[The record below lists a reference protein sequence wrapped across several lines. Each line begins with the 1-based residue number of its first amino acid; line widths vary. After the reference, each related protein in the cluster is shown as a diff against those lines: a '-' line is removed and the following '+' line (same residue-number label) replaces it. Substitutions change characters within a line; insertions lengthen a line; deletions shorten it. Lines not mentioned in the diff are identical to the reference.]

1 VLGCYDFGMRPFI
14 FSSLSLLGL
23 CLLISSQI
31 ARANDTAF
39 GGSASAPY
47 PIHTDEIRMV
57 SEDITIKSN
66 ASDGSWIYICEFR
79 FKNVSRKTVNLLMGM
94 PFSKRTKSED
104 EMINVPKGAKAPPD
118 GQPLVWEFET
128 FVNGRKLRS
137 TKVIPVANPKI
148 PSMNY
153 KVAYT
158 WPIRFRPGATHRV
171 RNTYKLA
178 YTGDSSGNLYAEY
191 ILKTGGLWHDGTIG
205 RSRLKVIVDD
215 PNFLLKK
222 GAGDEAF
229 APKPEGHKMSF
240 KNNKIVYEWDLKNF
254 KPTEDLMVVFKSS
267 NAVLWI
273 DYNDMIYKEDFS
285 GYSKEKLRR
294 IRNLPYALKGYIFKD
309 RELKKYYDS
318 KWIIPK
324 DKNFSDSNFSKS
336 VREFIERVKSFEDK
350 KK

>member
-1 VLGCYDFGMRPFI
+1 MVIRMRQFI
-14 FSSLSLLGL
+14 FSSLNLLTLGFL
-23 CLLISSQI
+23 VSFQSVH
-31 ARANDTAF
+31 ANDTAF
-39 GGSASAPY
+39 GGSAAAPY

-57 SEDITIKSN
+57 SENITIKTN
-66 ASDGSWIYICEFR
+66 AEDSSWIYVCEFT
-79 FKNVSRKTVNLLMGM
+79 FKNMSRKTVNLQMGM

-104 EMINVPKGAKAPPD
+104 EMIKVPKGAKAPPD
-118 GQPLVWEFET
+118 GQPLVWEFKT
-128 FVNGRKLRS
+128 YVNGRKLRS
-137 TKVIPVANPKI
+137 TKVIPVVNPKI
-148 PSMNY
+148 PEMNY

-178 YTGDSSGNLYAEY
+178 YTGDSGGNLYAEY

-215 PNFLLKK
+215 PSFLLKK
-222 GAGDEAF
+222 EAADYVF
-229 APKPEGHKMSF
+229 EPKPEGYKMSF

-267 NAVLWI
+267 SYVFWL
-273 DYNDMIYKEDFS
+273 DYNELVYQKDFS
-285 GYSKEKLRR
+285 GYSKERLRQ
-294 IRNLPYALKGYIFKD
+294 IRNLPYALNGYIFKD
-309 RELKKYYDS
+309 RELAKYYDS

-336 VREFIERVKSFEDK
+336 EREFIERVKSFEDK